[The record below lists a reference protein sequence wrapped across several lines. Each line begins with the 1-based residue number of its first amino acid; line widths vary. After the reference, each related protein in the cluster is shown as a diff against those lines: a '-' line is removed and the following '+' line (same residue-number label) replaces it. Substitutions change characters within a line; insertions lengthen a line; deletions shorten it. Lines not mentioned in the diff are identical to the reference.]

1 MAASERNKTL
11 QALLIL
17 FDRYVL
23 TEKNGKFQF
32 RGEIFEYH
40 FTCEV
45 PEAELVQKIGEF
57 LATIPK
63 YLWNL
68 KRRTCKTEEK

>member
-1 MAASERNKTL
+1 MPSSERNKTL

-23 TEKNGKFQF
+23 TEKDGKFQF
-32 RGEIFEYH
+32 RGEIFEYR

-45 PEAELVQKIGEF
+45 PETELVQKIGEF
-57 LATIPK
+57 LTTIPN

-68 KRRTCKTEEK
+68 KKEDLQN